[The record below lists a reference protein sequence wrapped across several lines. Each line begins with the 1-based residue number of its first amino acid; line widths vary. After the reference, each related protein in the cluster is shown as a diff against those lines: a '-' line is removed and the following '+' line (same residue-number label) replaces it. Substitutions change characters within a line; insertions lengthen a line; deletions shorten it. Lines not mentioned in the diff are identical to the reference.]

1 MARAAFHNLGC
12 KVNEY
17 ETEAMKQQLLR
28 AGYEIVEFDQPADV
42 YVVNTCTVTQ
52 IADRKSRQYLHKARQ
67 LSPEAVVVAAGC
79 YVQEAKERLLNEE
92 SVDIVLGN
100 NEKGRL
106 AEVLEGFRREA
117 ASERDF
123 APDINKER
131 VYETLFL
138 EEPVGRTRAFVKIQD
153 GCNQFCTYCKIPYV
167 RGRVRSRDEEDIL
180 REVKSL
186 VAHGVKEIVL
196 TGIHV
201 SSYGLD
207 RTAEGAAG
215 ARTAEASE
223 QKTNRD
229 LLALIGSL
237 NDLTGLE
244 RIRLGSLEPG
254 IVTEDFARELAAY
267 KKVCAQFHLSMQSG
281 CDATLKRMNRRYTT
295 ADFMESVR
303 RLRANFDR
311 PAITTDIIA
320 GFPGET
326 DEEFAESLSFT
337 ESVAF
342 ARTHIFKYS
351 RREKTVAFSLPGQ
364 VPERVKTA
372 RSGELIELDKKM
384 RKVYINSI
392 RTKAL
397 EVLFEEKEE
406 KAGMTYWKGHTRE
419 DLTAIMASE
428 DDLENQIVTCRY
440 LRTASDGAVLV
451 ARV

>member
-28 AGYEIVEFDQPADV
+28 AGYEIVPFDQKADV

-67 LSPEAVVVAAGC
+67 LSPDAVIVAAGC

-100 NEKGRL
+100 NEKSRL
-106 AEVLEGFRREA
+106 AEVLEGFKLSRE
-117 ASERDF
+117 ERDF

-167 RGRVRSRDEEDIL
+167 RGRVRSRGEEDIL
-180 REVKSL
+180 TEVRSL
-186 VAHGVKEIVL
+186 IGHGVKEVVL
-196 TGIHV
+196 TGIHI

-207 RTAEGAAG
+207 RTAEGFAG

-237 NDLTGLE
+237 NDLEGLE

-254 IVTEDFARELAAY
+254 IVTEDFAAELSTY
-267 KKVCAQFHLSMQSG
+267 KKVCPQFHLSMQSG

-295 ADFMESVR
+295 ADFRESVR
-303 RLRANFDR
+303 RLRAHFDR

-326 DEEFAESLSFT
+326 DEEFAESLAFT
-337 ESVAF
+337 ESIAF

-351 RREKTVAFSLPGQ
+351 RREKTVAYGLPGQ

-372 RSGELIELDKKM
+372 RSGELLELDKRM
-384 RKVYINSI
+384 RKAYIDEI
-392 RTKAL
+392 RTKRL

-419 DLTAIMASE
+419 DLTAVMASE
-428 DDLENQIVTCRY
+428 EDLENEIVSCRY
-440 LRTASDGAVLV
+440 LRTAPDGALLV
-451 ARV
+451 AAVR